1 MRSDRTARDDATVD
15 DAVVCDDLLEYLSAI
30 DDAEGPVGGV
40 VSERARRHVAE
51 CLRCQAEVANYRR
64 LRRAMRDLA
73 GGDVPID
80 PTLEHEILLTLDEYD
95 GRAARRVPGYAAA
108 TIGGIA
114 AAAGVIALATRQRR
128 GGRLVG

>member
-1 MRSDRTARDDATVD
+1 MQSDRQSDGSPS
-15 DAVVCDDLLEYLSAI
+15 CDDLLEALSAI
-30 DDAEGPVGGV
+30 DDGTEAALM
-40 VSERARRHVAE
+40 SEPARRHVAQ

-73 GGDVPID
+73 SSGVPVD

-95 GRAARRVPGYAAA
+95 GRSGRRVPGYAAA
-108 TIGGIA
+108 TIGGLA